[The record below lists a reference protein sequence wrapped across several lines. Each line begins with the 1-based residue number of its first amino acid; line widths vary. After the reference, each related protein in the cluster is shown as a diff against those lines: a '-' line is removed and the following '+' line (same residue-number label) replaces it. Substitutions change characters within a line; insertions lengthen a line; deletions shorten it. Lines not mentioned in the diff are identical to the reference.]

1 MRRRTLL
8 IGTAAGAA
16 VMGLAACS
24 EESGGGGGG
33 DGDLPYIAIVSKG
46 FQHQF
51 WQAVKTGAER
61 GAEGRATITFDG
73 PATESDVED
82 QINMLQSAIAK
93 SPAAL
98 AFAAL
103 DSRAAEGLLQQAQ
116 SQDIPVIAFD
126 SGVDSEIP
134 LTTVATDNKAAAAA
148 AAEHMAELID
158 NEGKVAMVIHD
169 QTSGSGQDRR
179 DGFIEWMEQNA
190 PDIEL
195 LEPQYGEGDQNLS
208 ANITK
213 SILTSTP
220 DLAGIY
226 GANEGSAIGVIK
238 GVQESG
244 KDGEVVIVGFDSGQ
258 AQIDA
263 IESGVMAGAIT
274 QDPVGMGEQLIEAA
288 LQAING
294 EELSATIDTGFYWY
308 DADNIDDPEIQEALY
323 E

>member
-1 MRRRTLL
+1 
-8 IGTAAGAA
+8 
-16 VMGLAACS
+16 MGLAACS
-24 EESGGGGGG
+24 DEGEGGGGGG

-82 QINMLQSAIAK
+82 QINLLQSAIAK
-93 SPAAL
+93 RPAAL

-158 NEGKVAMVIHD
+158 NKGKVAMVIHD
-169 QTSGSGQDRR
+169 QNSGSGQDRR
-179 DGFIEWMEQNA
+179 DGFIERMEQNA
-190 PDIEL
+190 PDNEA
-195 LEPQYGEGDQNLS
+195 ER
-208 ANITK
+208 K
-213 SILTSTP
+213 S
-220 DLAGIY
+220 
-226 GANEGSAIGVIK
+226 V
-238 GVQESG
+238 
-244 KDGEVVIVGFDSGQ
+244 
-258 AQIDA
+258 
-263 IESGVMAGAIT
+263 
-274 QDPVGMGEQLIEAA
+274 
-288 LQAING
+288 
-294 EELSATIDTGFYWY
+294 
-308 DADNIDDPEIQEALY
+308 
-323 E
+323 